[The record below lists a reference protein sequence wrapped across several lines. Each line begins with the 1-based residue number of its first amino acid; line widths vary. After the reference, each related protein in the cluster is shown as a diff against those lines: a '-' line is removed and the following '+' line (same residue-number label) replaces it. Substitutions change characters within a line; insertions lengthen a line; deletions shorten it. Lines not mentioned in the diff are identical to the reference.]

1 MALKNVYEINNIS
14 VGDSSKTDKYL
25 ITPPEGYVEFP
36 SKFTYIPASMRGF
49 KLVVIGPKTVEV
61 GNSVLD
67 DIDTDSED
75 EP

>member
-1 MALKNVYEINNIS
+1 MALKDVYEINNIS

-36 SKFTYIPASMRGF
+36 SKFTHIPSNLRNF
-49 KLVVIGPKTVEV
+49 KMVVIGPKTVEV

-67 DIDTDSED
+67 DIDMED
-75 EP
+75 ES